1 MELFQYH
8 CIDTSALISMW
19 REHYRPKNFP
29 SVWRLMEEHIDRGEL
44 VAPREVYE
52 ELAQGNDDLFE
63 FVKRKQ
69 NKLFKELDEEQSR
82 FVFEIKA
89 KFPKLS
95 DYNKAVPDADPF
107 VVALAMQKGWKVVTS
122 ESDKSPYKIPA
133 ACRFYRIPCLSP
145 ADFIQEN
152 RWEI

>member
-29 SVWRLMEEHIDRGEL
+29 SVWRLMEQHIDRGEL

-52 ELAQGNDDLFE
+52 ELAQGNDDLLE

-82 FVFEIKA
+82 FVFEVKA

>member
-1 MELFQYH
+1 MEQ
-8 CIDTSALISMW
+8 
-19 REHYRPKNFP
+19 
-29 SVWRLMEEHIDRGEL
+29 HIDRGEL

-52 ELAQGNDDLFE
+52 ELAQGNDDLLE

-82 FVFEIKA
+82 FVFEVKA